1 MRLVPTSWQWRGGL
15 AAAAALGVWLGHG
28 WLLGGLAAPL
38 ASSQSADGAAALAL
52 WGGER
57 GADGVHAFDAAA
69 AFYRQDPSRHI
80 LLIGRR
86 GGRLVELGILAQFA
100 TLARRELTSR
110 GVPEAAIE
118 GLPATA
124 ADQWDEA
131 QLLAGWLQAHP
142 AATVAVYCNPLGSRQ
157 VRFILD
163 RVAAPADAARAR
175 VVVPPEADR
184 DVRNWWKTRAG
195 IKNFGLS
202 WLELAF
208 TWCRGRQ
215 RPVVQPQ
222 SVAAYEE
229 MLRKT
234 FEPPTK

>member
-1 MRLVPTSWQWRGGL
+1 MRLVPASWRWRVGL

-28 WLLGGLAAPL
+28 WLLGGLASPL
-38 ASSQSADGAAALAL
+38 MSTQSADGVAALAL

-57 GADGVHAFDAAA
+57 GAEGVHAFDAAA

-86 GGRLVELGILAQFA
+86 GGRLVELGILAPFA

-131 QLLAGWLQAHP
+131 QLLAAWLSAPRRHGGRLLQPAGQPPGAFHCRPRGRAGGCSPRRRCRPAGSGPRRDELVEDPRRHQEFRAFLAGVGFYVVSRP
-142 AATVAVYCNPLGSRQ
+142 AAPGL
-157 VRFILD
+157 
-163 RVAAPADAARAR
+163 AAAERR
-175 VVVPPEADR
+175 R
-184 DVRNWWKTRAG
+184 
-195 IKNFGLS
+195 L
-202 WLELAF
+202 
-208 TWCRGRQ
+208 
-215 RPVVQPQ
+215 
-222 SVAAYEE
+222 
-229 MLRKT
+229 
-234 FEPPTK
+234 

>member
-1 MRLVPTSWQWRGGL
+1 MRLVPASWRWRVGL

-38 ASSQSADGAAALAL
+38 MSTQSADGVAALAL

-57 GADGVHAFDAAA
+57 GAEGVHAFDAAA

-86 GGRLVELGILAQFA
+86 GGRLVELGILAPFA

-131 QLLAGWLQAHP
+131 QLLAAWLQATP
-142 AATVAVYCNPLGSRQ
+142 PPRRPSIATRWAAARCVSLSTAWPRRRMQ
-157 VRFILD
+157 P
-163 RVAAPADAARAR
+163 APA
-175 VVVPPEADR
+175 
-184 DVRNWWKTRAG
+184 
-195 IKNFGLS
+195 LS
-202 WLELAF
+202 S
-208 TWCRGRQ
+208 R
-215 RPVVQPQ
+215 
-222 SVAAYEE
+222 
-229 MLRKT
+229 RKRT
-234 FEPPTK
+234 AT